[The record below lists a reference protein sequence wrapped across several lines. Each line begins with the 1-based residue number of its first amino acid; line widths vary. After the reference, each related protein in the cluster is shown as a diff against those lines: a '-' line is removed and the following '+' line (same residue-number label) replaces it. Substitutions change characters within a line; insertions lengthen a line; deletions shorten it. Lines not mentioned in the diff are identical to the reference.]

1 MKKFLAI
8 LMLGTALVAPSAT
21 YAAQVN
27 LSGQMRSY
35 SGPEAYLAVYLAKP
49 DGSYDSTLYV
59 AGRKSR
65 YYRDLS
71 GWARYATRDAT
82 LNLDGITGASVGSG
96 RSFSINIDL
105 SDALIDAG
113 YTIHIDS
120 AVEHQG
126 SAADDVVIPLN
137 RSYSGVAQP
146 GRGFI
151 KSASISI

>member
-71 GWARYATRDAT
+71 GWARYASRDAT

-151 KSASISI
+151 KSASISM

>member
-8 LMLGTALVAPSAT
+8 LLLGTALVAPASS
-21 YAAQVN
+21 YAAQVTV
-27 LSGQMRSY
+27 SGQMNSY
-35 SGPEAYLAVYLAKP
+35 SGPEAYLAVYLARP

-59 AGRKSR
+59 AGRKTR
-65 YYRDLS
+65 YYRELS
-71 GWARYATRDAT
+71 GWARYAAADAT
-82 LNLDGITGASVGSG
+82 LNLNGITGASVGSG
-96 RSFSINIDL
+96 RSFAVNLDL

-126 SAADDVVIPLN
+126 SAADDVVIPLDK
-137 RSYSGVAQP
+137 SYSGVAQP

-151 KSASISI
+151 QSASISM

>member
-8 LMLGTALVAPSAT
+8 LLLGTALVAPVAA
-21 YAAQVN
+21 YARDVTIQ
-27 LSGQMRSY
+27 GQMSSY
-35 SGPEAYLAVYLAKP
+35 RGPEAYLAVYLAKP

-71 GWARYATRDAT
+71 GWARLAARDAT
-82 LNLDGITGASVGSG
+82 LSLDGITGASIGSG
-96 RSFSINIDL
+96 KSFSINL
-105 SDALIDAG
+105 SLADALIDAG

-126 SAADDVVIPLN
+126 SAADDVVLALD
-137 RSYSGVAQP
+137 SGQSGNALSGQ
-146 GRGFI
+146 GFI
-151 KSASISI
+151 GSASVNM

>member
-1 MKKFLAI
+1 MKKLLAI
-8 LMLGTALVAPSAT
+8 LMLGTALVAPSAA

-27 LSGQMRSY
+27 VSGQMSSY
-35 SGPEAYLAVYLAKP
+35 YGPESYLAVYLAKP
-49 DGSYDSTLYV
+49 DGTYDSTLYV

-65 YYRDLS
+65 YYRDLT
-71 GWARYATRDAT
+71 GWARFAAADAHLS
-82 LNLDGITGASVGSG
+82 LNGITGASVGSG
-96 RSFSINIDL
+96 RSFSINLEL

-126 SAADDVVIPLN
+126 SAADDVVIPLD

-151 KSASISI
+151 QSASISL